1 MYNYGAQAIVL
12 EIEKRAERLGGREG
26 EMDGEYSPLKK
37 VVRIWFLSP
46 LKCFFQLSMY
56 VFSSL
61 APFWTKGALLF
72 PLLFPRGVFGGLR
85 FS

>member
-37 VVRIWFLSP
+37 VVRIWFLSS
-46 LKCFFQLSMY
+46 LKCFFQLY
-56 VFSSL
+56 VF
-61 APFWTKGALLF
+61 
-72 PLLFPRGVFGGLR
+72 
-85 FS
+85 